1 MSHLSGRKEIH
12 GIPGRERLPAFP
24 DLYYP
29 RMSIASP
36 DFRACTPKAG
46 SFAGRLRAEV
56 DAVAKKRY
64 PVISPCQPYPQGRKK
79 RRSVIGMWGKT
90 MESTGTVISWI
101 VESINNLSASLFDP
115 KFEGVLFVLFVLVVL
130 YSIISSINR
139 LKRKIESFSTELSA
153 IRSILKKIEWSLD
166 RPEGDRSPVAKEDK
180 TIRDLLFRLD
190 NDQPGKNR

>member
-1 MSHLSGRKEIH
+1 ML
-12 GIPGRERLPAFP
+12 
-24 DLYYP
+24 
-29 RMSIASP
+29 IASP
-36 DFRACTPKAG
+36 EFRAGTPKPG

-64 PVISPCQPYPQGRKK
+64 PVSSPCQPYPQGRKN

-90 MESTGTVISWI
+90 MESPGTVISWM
-101 VESINNLSASLFDP
+101 VESITNLSAYLFDP
-115 KFEGVLFVLFVLVVL
+115 KYEGLLFVLFVLVVL

-139 LKRKIESFSTELSA
+139 LKRKIESFSSELSA
-153 IRSILKKIEWSLD
+153 IRSILKKIERSLD

-180 TIRDLLFRLD
+180 AIRDLLFRLD